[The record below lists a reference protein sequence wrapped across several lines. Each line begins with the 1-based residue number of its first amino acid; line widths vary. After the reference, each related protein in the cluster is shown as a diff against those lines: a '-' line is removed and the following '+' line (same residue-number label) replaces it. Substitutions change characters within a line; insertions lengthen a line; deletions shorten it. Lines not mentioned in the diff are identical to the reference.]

1 MVGAAE
7 EDAYPRI
14 VDLPHERCRD
24 RDLGAV
30 DYDDPDIGQGYF
42 VEDCILVAFLD
53 DETAVLDAEVLGC
66 ADRDRQ

>member
-7 EDAYPRI
+7 ENADTCI
-14 VDLPHERCRD
+14 VDLSHKRCRN
-24 RDLGAV
+24 RDLGVV

-42 VEDCILVAFLD
+42 IEDFILMAFLD
-53 DETAVLDAEVLGC
+53 DEASVLDAEVLRG